1 MRFHRMQEMTSTA
14 MEETKP
20 ITTDRMTTTSMAT
33 TVAWGNPSQRP
44 HTGRQIEAFLTA
56 LQEKPS

>member
-1 MRFHRMQEMTSTA
+1 MHEMTSTA
-14 MEETKP
+14 IEETKP
-20 ITTDRMTTTSMAT
+20 ITADRTTTTSMPT
-33 TVAWGNPSQRP
+33 TVLREYSSQLP